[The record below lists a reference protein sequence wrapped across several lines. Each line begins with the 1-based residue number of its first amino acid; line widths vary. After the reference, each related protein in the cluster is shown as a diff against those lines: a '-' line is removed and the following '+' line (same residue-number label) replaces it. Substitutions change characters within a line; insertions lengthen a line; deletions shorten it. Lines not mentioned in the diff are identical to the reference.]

1 MKTRLDLE
9 LPAADFPTEG
19 YIKPV
24 TTAQRKQGEDQQ
36 LALFH
41 AAL

>member
-1 MKTRLDLE
+1 MKTRLNLE
-9 LPAADFPTEG
+9 LLAAGFPTVG
-19 YIKPV
+19 DAQPV
-24 TTAQRKQGEDQQ
+24 TMAQRTRGEDQQ

>member
-1 MKTRLDLE
+1 MKTRLNLE
-9 LPAADFPTEG
+9 LPTNGFPAEG
-19 YIKPV
+19 YAQPV
-24 TTAQRKQGEDQQ
+24 TLAQRTWGEDQP